1 MHLRSLEE
9 LTGPERSSCAV
20 VRHRLTTLDLG
31 LFKHKKTKSRSQKP
45 RNIPEQF
52 SQVKDFFRPA
62 PVFVASSNL
71 LNRETLSGASG

>member
-31 LFKHKKTKSRSQKP
+31 LFKHKKTKSRRQKP
-45 RNIPEQF
+45 RNILEHF

-62 PVFVASSNL
+62 PVFAATSNL
-71 LNRETLSGASG
+71 LNRETSSSASG